1 MAPKESERE
10 ERFNMSERLVVIGA
24 DAAGMTA
31 ASVAR
36 RRNRGL
42 EVVAFEKSGYASY
55 AACGEPYYVSGD
67 IDPLDKLIARTP
79 EQFAKAGIELRHHH
93 EVVGIDTDRQTVEV
107 LNHIDGS
114 RSETGYDKLMYSTG
128 AVAVVPP
135 IPGIGRDGVHT
146 LRTLDDA
153 DVLRSVATAGQGRVV
168 IVGGGYIG
176 LEVAEAFSTRGWDVT
191 VVEGLNAVLPRTLD
205 TDLGQRVVEAAE
217 AMGIKIHT
225 GVMVDRIEG
234 TDRVTGIDCAGEVI
248 PADVVVLAVGTRP
261 VTELAAEAGIP
272 IGPTGAVAVD
282 DHQHTGIDGIWAAG
296 DCCEARHRVTGEAV
310 SYHLATIANKAGRVA
325 GFNITGGD
333 VSFPGTLGT
342 AITRIHDL
350 EIASTGVRLADA
362 AAAGIDAV
370 DTTVSGRTAAHYMPE
385 SSPITVRL
393 TTERGTSR
401 LVGAQIVGGPGS
413 GKRIDVFATAI
424 WEEMTAEGFEWV
436 DLAYAPPF
444 ATVWDISAIAVR
456 KAAADAQRS

>member
-1 MAPKESERE
+1 M
-10 ERFNMSERLVVIGA
+10 MSERLVVIGA

-36 RRNRGL
+36 RRNRDL
-42 EVVAFEKSGYASY
+42 EVIAFEKSGYASY

-79 EQFAKAGIELRHHH
+79 EQFARAGIDLRHHH
-93 EVVGIDTDRQTVEV
+93 EVVGIDTDRHTVEV
-107 LNHIDGS
+107 LNHTDGL

-128 AVAVVPP
+128 AVAAVPP
-135 IPGIGRDGVHT
+135 IPGINRDGVHT

-153 DVLRSVATAGQGRVV
+153 DVLRSVATASQGRVV

-176 LEVAEAFSTRGWDVT
+176 LEVAEAFNTRGWDVT
-191 VVEGLNAVLPRTLD
+191 VAEGLDAVLPRTLD
-205 TDLGQRVVEAAE
+205 ADLGMKVAEAAPE
-217 AMGIKIHT
+217 MGIKVHT
-225 GVMVDRIEG
+225 GVMVDSIEG
-234 TDRVTGIDCAGEVI
+234 TDRVTGVDCAGEVI
-248 PADVVVLAVGTRP
+248 PADVVVVAVGSRP
-261 VTELAAEAGIP
+261 VVELAAEAGIP
-272 IGPTGAVAVD
+272 LGPTGAVAVD
-282 DHQHTGIDGIWAAG
+282 DHQRTGVDGVWAAG
-296 DCCEARHRVTGEAV
+296 DCCEARHRITGEIV
-310 SYHLATIANKAGRVA
+310 NYHLATVANKAGRVA
-325 GFNITGGD
+325 GFNMTGGD
-333 VSFPGTLGT
+333 VAFPGTLGT
-342 AITRIHDL
+342 AITRVHDL
-350 EIASTGVRLADA
+350 EIASTGVRLSDA

-401 LVGAQIVGGPGS
+401 IVGVQIVGGPGS
-413 GKRIDVFATAI
+413 GKRIDVFATAV
-424 WEEMTAEGFEWV
+424 WEGMRADGFEWI

-456 KAAADAQRS
+456 KAASDALR

>member
-1 MAPKESERE
+1 
-10 ERFNMSERLVVIGA
+10 MSDRLVVIGA

-36 RRNRGL
+36 RRSRDL
-42 EVVAFEKSGYASY
+42 EVIAFEKSGFASY

-79 EQFAKAGIELRHHH
+79 EQFARAGIDLRLHQEVTGIDLDRRTVELR
-93 EVVGIDTDRQTVEV
+93 
-107 LNHIDGS
+107 NHADGTT
-114 RSETGYDKLMYSTG
+114 SETGFDQLMYSTG
-128 AVAVVPP
+128 ATPFIPP
-135 IPGIGRDGVHT
+135 IPGTDLDGVYT

-153 DVLRSVATAGQGRVV
+153 DRLRDAATAAQGKVV

-176 LEVAEAFSTRGWDVT
+176 LEVAEAFHTRGWDVT

-205 TDLGQRVVEAAE
+205 MDLGEKVGEAAE
-217 AMGIKIHT
+217 KMGIKVHT

-234 TDRVTGIDCAGEVI
+234 TDRVTGVDCEGQTI
-248 PADVVVLAVGTRP
+248 PADVVVLAVGSRP
-261 VTELAAEAGIP
+261 VTALAVDAGIP
-272 IGPTGAVAVD
+272 VGPTGAVAVD
-282 DHQHTGIDGIWAAG
+282 DHQRTGVDGVWAAG
-296 DCCEARHRVTGEAV
+296 DCAEARHRVTGEVV

-325 GFNITGGD
+325 GMNITGGD
-333 VSFPGTLGT
+333 VAFPGTLGT

-350 EIASTGVRLADA
+350 EIASTGVRLDDA

-370 DTTVSGRTAAHYMPE
+370 DTTVNGRTAAHYMPE

-401 LVGAQIVGGPGS
+401 LVGAQIVGGPGA

-424 WEEMTAEGFEWV
+424 WEGMTADGFEWV

-456 KAAADAQRS
+456 KAAADARI